1 MKDRTQQFLDLCRSF
16 SESNDEKLDQFKD
29 IVKDASVN
37 VDAKM
42 GFGETP
48 LAWFCKVYRSSNLI
62 DLVKILIENGADVKV
77 QGQSRVTPLHQLC
90 VNYKH
95 DNLIDLIQLFKQNGA
110 DVDAWTK
117 SRETPLRLICENY
130 KHGNLMDVVKFLVDN
145 GADLKL
151 KAKDGLSA
159 ADILLKSGFTL

>member
-16 SESNDEKLDQFKD
+16 SESNDEKLDQF
-29 IVKDASVN
+29 
-37 VDAKM
+37 
-42 GFGETP
+42 
-48 LAWFCKVYRSSNLI
+48 
-62 DLVKILIENGADVKV
+62 
-77 QGQSRVTPLHQLC
+77 
-90 VNYKH
+90 
-95 DNLIDLIQLFKQNGA
+95 GA